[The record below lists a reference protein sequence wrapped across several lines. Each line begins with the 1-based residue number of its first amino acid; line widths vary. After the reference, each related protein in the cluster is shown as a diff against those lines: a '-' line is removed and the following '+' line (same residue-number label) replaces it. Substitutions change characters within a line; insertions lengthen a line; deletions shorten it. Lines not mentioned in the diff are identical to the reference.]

1 MAHNISNYLFYIIP
15 IAAAIPV
22 LASLT
27 TFIQHTEQQYLKYF
41 ALFLFVNFLLDS
53 ATNYYALQ
61 GLNNVVLSN
70 IDSLLVISCELF
82 LLREIVFGK
91 KAKKVIL
98 AFLIGY
104 PVVFLI
110 YIFVRSSKTYQNMPY
125 SIGCLLLVTS
135 CIYYFW
141 ELFQQK
147 NSVNLLRQPAF
158 WICSGL
164 LFYYTCTFPLYGLV
178 NLLNSL
184 PKIILENLF
193 QIFILLNIFQYLSFT
208 IAFLCRLKLRRSM

>member
-1 MAHNISNYLFYIIP
+1 VTHNISNYLFYIIP
-15 IAAAIPV
+15 IAAAIPL

-27 TFIQHTEQQYLKYF
+27 IFIQPSHQQYLKYF
-41 ALFLFVNFLLDS
+41 ALFLIVNFLLDS

-61 GLNNVVLSN
+61 GRNNVVLSN

-82 LLREIVFGK
+82 LLRKMVYGK
-91 KAKKVIL
+91 RAKKVIL

-104 PVVFLI
+104 PSLFLI
-110 YIFVRSSKTYQNMPY
+110 YIFVQSSGTYQNMTY

-147 NSVNLLRQPAF
+147 YSVNLLRQPAF

-164 LFYYTCTFPLYGLV
+164 LFYYTCTFPLYGFV
-178 NLLNSL
+178 NFLNAL
-184 PKIILENLF
+184 PKIILQNLF

-208 IAFLCRLKLRRSM
+208 IAFLCRLKLRKSM